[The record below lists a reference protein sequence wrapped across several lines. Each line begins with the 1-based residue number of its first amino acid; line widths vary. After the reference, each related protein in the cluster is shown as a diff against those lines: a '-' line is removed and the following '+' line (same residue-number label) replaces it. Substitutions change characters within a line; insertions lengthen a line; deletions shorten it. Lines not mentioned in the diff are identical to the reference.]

1 MTKEFITI
9 PNILSSIRI
18 SLVPVLLVFA
28 SQQLEAWFLSVLAVS
43 LATDAL
49 DGYLAR
55 KLNQASQLGARL
67 DSWGDALTYGAMVLG
82 LLWLWPDT
90 FAREALFLYIGM
102 ACYLVPTALGLFKFG
117 QLPSF
122 HTWSAKISA
131 VAMVP
136 AYYMMVMLNESL
148 LFRGVVIFDIWVAL
162 EAVFITVILKANRN
176 NVPTI
181 FHAMEIMRRQAE
193 RFRERR
199 DEFREKM
206 TGKKE

>member
-1 MTKEFITI
+1 MAKEFINI
-9 PNILSSIRI
+9 PNMLSGTRIL
-18 SLVPVLLVFA
+18 LAPVLLVLA
-28 SQQLEAWFLSVLAVS
+28 DQQLEIWFLSLLAVS
-43 LATDAL
+43 LATDAV

-55 KLNQASQLGARL
+55 KLNQTSELGARL
-67 DSWGDALTYGAMVLG
+67 DSWGDALTYGTMVLG
-82 LLWLWPDT
+82 LLWLWPDI
-90 FAREALFLYIGM
+90 FAREAWFLYVGM
-102 ACYLVPTALGLFKFG
+102 GCYLVPTALGLLKFRE
-117 QLPSF
+117 LPSF

-136 AYYMMVMLNESL
+136 AYYMMVMLDESL

-181 FHAMEIMRRQAE
+181 FHAIEIMRRQAE
-193 RFRERR
+193 RLRERR

-206 TGKKE
+206 TGRK

>member
-1 MTKEFITI
+1 MAKETINI
-9 PNILSSIRI
+9 PNVLSGTRIL
-18 SLVPVLLVFA
+18 LAPVLLA
-28 SQQLEAWFLSVLAVS
+28 LADQQLEAWFLSLLAVS
-43 LATDAL
+43 LATDAV

-55 KLNQASQLGARL
+55 KLNQTSDLGARL

-82 LLWLWPDT
+82 LLWLWPDI
-90 FAREALFLYIGM
+90 FARESWFLYIGM
-102 ACYLVPTALGLFKFG
+102 GCYLVPTALGLLKFRE
-117 QLPSF
+117 LPSF

-136 AYYMMVMLNESL
+136 AYYMMVMLDESL
-148 LFRGVVIFDIWVAL
+148 LFRAVVIFDIWVAL

-181 FHAMEIMRRQAE
+181 FHAIEIMRRQAE
-193 RFRERR
+193 RLRERR

-206 TGKKE
+206 TGRK